1 MSIEVVDVPNDKME
15 TSEKKEDSADEKK
28 EDETKADSADE
39 TTRANDTK
47 QNTPEPEAKRPRG
60 RAKGTKYPQTKYVY
74 VDRDK
79 DVLAKIDQLSSQL
92 HELKVTSNAAAK
104 QVERTPTPEP
114 GAEPR
119 SERNHVQQRMDR
131 LQAKKQNY
139 SNLFNSIH
147 K

>member
-1 MSIEVVDVPNDKME
+1 MFNYFLFKISGNIMSIEVVDVPNEKME
-15 TSEKKEDSADEKK
+15 TSETKEEN
-28 EDETKADSADE
+28 
-39 TTRANDTK
+39 ANENKDK
-47 QNTPEPEAKRPRG
+47 SPEPEAKRPRG

-92 HELKVTSNAAAK
+92 HELKVTSNGVGNTNRK